1 MGPEIFPRRILR
13 ILVLF
18 MGLPAGYQ
26 SQYNHSVML
35 SSQVMTHSLASA
47 QQSHHHGWYYQWH
60 YGRQQ
65 TRNRESLNSI

>member
-47 QQSHHHGWYYQWH
+47 QQLHHHGWY
-60 YGRQQ
+60 
-65 TRNRESLNSI
+65 